1 MTLRSQFFSHIAN
14 TSPFPLGLEIKKAD
28 GVYLFD
34 NADKKYID
42 FISGIGVNNLG
53 HGHPEILKAIHN
65 QADNY
70 LHTMV
75 YGEHIQSP
83 QVLLAK
89 KLTDHLP
96 ISLNKVFF
104 LSSGAE
110 AIDCAIK
117 TARKSTGR
125 KKIYSFK
132 NSYHGSTYG
141 AMSLMADPSKT
152 NPYDPGI
159 GEVFHYEF
167 NDPQIIKHI
176 DDDTAA
182 VIMEV
187 IQAEA
192 GIYMAE
198 PGFVQEIAEKCMQ
211 TGCLLI
217 FDEIQSAMGRAGN
230 LFAFEQICTVPD
242 ILVLGKSL
250 GGGLPLSAVISN
262 EKITDAIANNPP
274 LTHMSTFGGHPLCCA
289 AGLASLHILLTGT
302 LIRDSEVKS
311 LAFVDK
317 IKQHPH
323 VLEIRSTS
331 GLWMAIELQNA
342 EMVQKLIPIAMEK
355 GLLIDWFLFN
365 DRSLRIAPPLTISHE
380 EIILAAD
387 LLLECLDHLNRT
399 V

>member
-1 MTLRSQFFSHIAN
+1 MTLRAQFFSHIAN
-14 TSPFPLGLEIKKAD
+14 TSPFPLGLEISKAE
-28 GVYLFD
+28 GVFLFD
-34 NADKKYID
+34 NTGKKYMD
-42 FISGIGVNNLG
+42 FVSGIGVNNLG
-53 HGHPEILKAIHN
+53 HGHPAILKAIHN
-65 QADNY
+65 QADDY

-141 AMSLMADPSKT
+141 AMGLIADPLKT
-152 NPYDPGI
+152 KPYDPGI
-159 GEVFHYEF
+159 GEVFHFDF
-167 NDPQIIKHI
+167 NNPNIIQHI
-176 DDDTAA
+176 DHDTAA

-192 GIYMAE
+192 GIYLVE
-198 PGFVQEIAEKCMQ
+198 PGFVQAIAEKCTQ

-230 LFAFEQICTVPD
+230 LFAFEQIFTTPD

-250 GGGLPLSAVISN
+250 GGGLPLSAVISS
-262 EKITDAIANNPP
+262 EKITHAIANDPP

-289 AGLASLHILLTGT
+289 AGLASFNILSSGNV
-302 LIRDSEVKS
+302 IRDSKS
-311 LAFVDK
+311 KSMAFVEKIRHHPK
-317 IKQHPH
+317 IK
-323 VLEIRSTS
+323 EIRATS
-331 GLWMAIELQNA
+331 GLWLAVELVDA
-342 EMVQKLIPIAMEK
+342 DMVQKLIPIAQEK
-355 GLLIDWFLFN
+355 GILIDWFLFN
-365 DRSLRIAPPLTISHE
+365 DRSLRIAPPLIISHA
-380 EIILAAD
+380 EILLAAD
-387 LLLECLDHLNRT
+387 MLLESLEQLNKT
-399 V
+399 D